1 MDSATPT
8 PAQKPTKLSELFS
21 LVEKKYATTNLG
33 GDQWYLLTASCL
45 AAGPNPESAADLY
58 LYLVN
63 GAAHRTSSARQA
75 LVRRLREAL
84 VKSVALVG
92 VCKPLEA
99 MYAISRVE
107 RDEDK
112 DYTTT
117 RAGWQCDEANHAR
130 SRAFYNKLYGRNAG
144 DTDGLFAAHG
154 DFDFVCEEITYGFY
168 LGDRQ
173 TLNDVETEAVVL
185 AAIMSQNLRLETHW
199 HLRGTRRL
207 GVSRGDVKVMWD
219 AIQLIAGYFGTKL
232 GNVPSIDDVEP
243 EV

>member
-8 PAQKPTKLSELFS
+8 YQTSTELSELFS
-21 LVEKKYATTNLG
+21 LVKKKYETTSLG
-33 GDQWYLLTASCL
+33 KDQWYLLTISCL
-45 AAGPNPESAADLY
+45 ASGPSPETAADLY
-58 LYLVN
+58 VYLIN
-63 GAAHRTSSARQA
+63 SQEHRERCDRQA

-84 VKSVALVG
+84 VKSVALIG

-107 RDEDK
+107 REEDK

-117 RAGWQCDEANHAR
+117 RDGWQCDEANHSR
-130 SRAFYNKLYGRNAG
+130 SREFYNKLYGRNAG
-144 DTDGLFAAHG
+144 DTDGLFAAHR

-173 TLNDVETEAVVL
+173 TLNDVETETIVL
-185 AAIMSQNLRLETHW
+185 AAIMSQNLKFETHW

-207 GVSRGDVKVMWD
+207 GVSRGDVKVMWE
-219 AIQLIAGYFGTKL
+219 AIQLIAGHFGTKL
-232 GNVPSIDDVEP
+232 GNVPSIDEVEP
-243 EV
+243 DV